1 MPTRPFKTVFGHV
14 NKAPGRAHPT
24 TAHGRARLSRPPRG
38 SVAGP
43 AGKGGGSP
51 PGRPNPTTT
60 PGAPSP
66 AGEGTGIPP
75 PPPPQH
81 THTPT
86 PPGQGHP
93 AAARSPPVPVPVLAF
108 KEAARS
114 RRPSPRARLP
124 ATGAPKRLC
133 LPVGPRPPSE
143 EEPGREN
150 RKGRE
155 TGGDRNTAT
164 TVARPGEEGAGPPG
178 LRGRRKGSVR
188 EGHPGPAGLGGRT
201 LPGNKEVPSS
211 PLGFPRSHRARQRE
225 KATVPGSE
233 TPARMRLRFPGV
245 VLVRR

>member
-1 MPTRPFKTVFGHV
+1 MPTRPFKTVFRHV

-43 AGKGGGSP
+43 AGKGGLP
-51 PGRPNPTTT
+51 PGRPNPTAT

-75 PPPPQH
+75 H
-81 THTPT
+81 THTHLPR
-86 PPGQGHP
+86 PGRGHP
-93 AAARSPPVPVPVLAF
+93 AAARSPVPALAF

-143 EEPGREN
+143 EEPGQEN

-155 TGGDRNTAT
+155 TGGGRNTAT
-164 TVARPGEEGAGPPG
+164 TVARPGEEVAGPPG

-188 EGHPGPAGLGGRT
+188 GGIQG
-201 LPGNKEVPSS
+201 LPGWGADAPGEQGGPFIPARLPKEP
-211 PLGFPRSHRARQRE
+211 PG
-225 KATVPGSE
+225 KATGESDRAGERDPGADAVALSRCCPGAAL
-233 TPARMRLRFPGV
+233 TP
-245 VLVRR
+245 